1 MSETNSSA
9 MDAAATDNKSKVRE
23 DQLEIYVRY
32 QQNAVAS
39 AQLRREILLGAKAD
53 MDYKSLFLKAAKAL
67 SLVTD
72 NELFYTQIV
81 DALGRRGE

>member
-1 MSETNSSA
+1 MSDENSA
-9 MDAAATDNKSKVRE
+9 AVEAAAADHKSEVRE

-39 AQLRREILLGAKAD
+39 AQLRREILLGAKGD
-53 MDYKSLFLKAAKAL
+53 MDEKTLLLKAAKAL

-72 NELFYTQIV
+72 NELFYNQIA
-81 DALGRRGE
+81 DALARRGS